1 MTKKEDLR
9 IRKTK
14 ASLYKALLQ
23 LMEEKSFED
32 IKIIDI
38 CKISMINRSTFY
50 DHFSD
55 KYELLSSLMED
66 SRNELLNNLRQTKNI
81 KINSVK
87 EYYLLVVKEL
97 ISFID
102 KNTTIYSVLSIL
114 KKNNNSVAH
123 DMMFDVAKSAVLEK
137 LNEHCINH
145 SNISNETIAVFYIS
159 GLTSLLFENVLDMNN
174 LDDNTLVEI
183 LNKLIPD
190 LDYLEIKDNKS
201 MFN

>member
-87 EYYLLVVKEL
+87 EYYMLVVKEL